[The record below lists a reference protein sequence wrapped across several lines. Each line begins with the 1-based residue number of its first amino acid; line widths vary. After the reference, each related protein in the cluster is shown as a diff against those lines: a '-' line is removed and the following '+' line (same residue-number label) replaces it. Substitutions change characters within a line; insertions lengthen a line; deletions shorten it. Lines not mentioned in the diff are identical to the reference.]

1 MIRAIVCCFF
11 FFVLTGCWGMK
22 EIDHLAY
29 IHAIGVDYEDGQ
41 VIAYAQLISFTG
53 LAKVEAG
60 GGRQKST
67 VTIGKAKGETF
78 NVATDRLYQA
88 IQQGVSWGHVKGIV
102 FTERALKKGLVR
114 DVIDVLD
121 RYNEIRHTI
130 WAFATK
136 QPIERIFE
144 TTPFLDYSPYFSLL
158 ANPTD
163 IYEQSSFIQPKRIN
177 ELIAASNE
185 KAVTFPLPSLSV
197 EEKSWTE
204 NKKKKPMLKKDGV
217 CFLHR
222 YDKQACI
229 PRKQLDGLRWVT
241 KGTAR
246 TPIYMKPNGKM
257 IGTLVVR
264 GPKASI
270 SYKIK
275 DGHPVFT
282 VEVQATGSIIELRE
296 HMSEKQII
304 EYASKTVEKEIKNLF
319 ELGVKEGVDTLQLSS
334 ALYRQNV
341 NDWRKYT
348 TNGLVPLT
356 KDMLAQINVKLSID
370 TYGKSKK

>member
-11 FFVLTGCWGMK
+11 CFVLTGCWGMK

-29 IHAIGVDYEDGQ
+29 IHAIGIDYEDDQ

-53 LAKVEAG
+53 LAKMEVG

-78 NVATDRLYQA
+78 NMATDRLYQA
-88 IQQGVSWGHVKGIV
+88 IQQGISWGHVKGIV

-114 DVIDVLD
+114 DVIDVLN

-158 ANPTD
+158 VNPTD

-204 NKKKKPMLKKDGV
+204 NKKKKPMLKIDGV

-222 YDKQACI
+222 YNKQACI
-229 PRKQLDGLRWVT
+229 PRHKLDGLRWIT
-241 KGTAR
+241 KGTGR

-282 VEVQATGSIIELRE
+282 VEVQATGSIVELRE
-296 HMSEKQII
+296 RMSEKQIV

-319 ELGVKEGVDTLQLSS
+319 ELGVKEGGDTLQLSN

-348 TNGLVPLT
+348 TNGVVPLT
-356 KDMLAQINVKLSID
+356 KNTLQRIHVKLSID

>member
-1 MIRAIVCCFF
+1 MTRALICCFF
-11 FFVLTGCWGMK
+11 CFLLTGCWGMK

-29 IHAIGVDYEDGQ
+29 IHAIGVDYKDGQ

-53 LAKVEAG
+53 LAKAEAG

-67 VTIGKAKGETF
+67 VTVGKAKGETF
-78 NVATDRLYQA
+78 NVATDRLYYA
-88 IQQGVSWGHVKGIV
+88 IQQRVSWGHVKGIV

-114 DVIDVLD
+114 NVIDVLD

-130 WAFATK
+130 WAFTTK
-136 QPIERIFE
+136 ESIEHIFE

-163 IYEQSSFIQPKRIN
+163 IYEQSSFIQPKRLN
-177 ELIAASNE
+177 QLIAASNE
-185 KAVTFPLPSLSV
+185 KAVTFPLPSLAV
-197 EEKSWTE
+197 ETKSWTE
-204 NKKKKPMLKKDGV
+204 NKKKKQMLKIDGV

-222 YDKQACI
+222 YDKQACL
-229 PRKQLDGLRWVT
+229 PRHKLDGLRWVT
-241 KGTAR
+241 KGTGR
-246 TPIYMKPNGKM
+246 TPIYIQPNGNM

-264 GPKASI
+264 APKASI

-282 VEVQATGSIIELRE
+282 VDIQATGSIIELRE
-296 HMSEKQII
+296 QMSEKQII
-304 EYASKTVEKEIKNLF
+304 EYATKTVEKEIKSLF
-319 ELGVKEGVDTLQLSS
+319 QHGVKEGVDTLQLSN

-348 TNGLVPLT
+348 TNGFVSLT
-356 KDMLAQINVKLSID
+356 NDTLEKINVKLSID

>member
-1 MIRAIVCCFF
+1 MTRLFLSFFCC
-11 FFVLTGCWGMK
+11 LCLAGCWGMK
-22 EIDHLAY
+22 EIDRLAY
-29 IHAIGVDYEDGQ
+29 IHAIGIDYEDDQ
-41 VIAYAQLISFTG
+41 VIAYAQLISFSG

-60 GGRQKST
+60 GSREKST
-67 VTIGKAKGETF
+67 VTIGKATGETF

-102 FTERALKKGLVR
+102 FTERALNRGLVR
-114 DVIDVLD
+114 EVIDVLD

-130 WAFATK
+130 WTFATK
-136 QPIERIFE
+136 EPIEQLFE

-158 ANPTD
+158 ANPKN

-177 ELIAASNE
+177 EFIAASDE
-185 KAVTFPLPSLSV
+185 KAAVFPLPSLAI

-204 NKKKKPMLKKDGV
+204 NKKEKPMLKMDGV

-222 YDKQACI
+222 YNKQACI
-229 PRKQLDGLRWVT
+229 PRRQLDGLRWVT
-241 KGTAR
+241 KGTER
-246 TPIYMKPNGKM
+246 TPIYIQPNGKM

-264 GPKASI
+264 GPKASV
-270 SYKIK
+270 SYEIK
-275 DGHPVFT
+275 DGRPVFT
-282 VEVQATGSIIELRE
+282 VDVQATGSIIELLKN
-296 HMSEKQII
+296 MPEKQII
-304 EYASKTVEKEIKNLF
+304 EYATKTVKKEIEDLF
-319 ELGVKEGVDTLQLSS
+319 QLGVKEGIDTLQLSN

-356 KDMLAQINVKLSID
+356 KDTLGKINVKLSID

>member
-1 MIRAIVCCFF
+1 MNRLFICCFCCLF
-11 FFVLTGCWGMK
+11 LTGCWGMK

-29 IHAIGVDYEDGQ
+29 IHAIGVDYEDDQ
-41 VIAYAQLISFTG
+41 VIAYAQLISFSG

-60 GGRQKST
+60 GGREKST

-78 NVATDRLYQA
+78 NVATDRLYHA
-88 IQQGVSWGHVKGIV
+88 IQQGVSWGHIKGIV

-130 WAFATK
+130 WAFTTK
-136 QPIERIFE
+136 ESIEQLFE

-163 IYEQSSFIQPKRIN
+163 IYEQSSFIQPKRLN
-177 ELIAASNE
+177 QLVAASNE
-185 KAVTFPLPSLSV
+185 KAVIFPLPSLAV
-197 EEKSWTE
+197 EGKSWTE
-204 NKKKKPMLKKDGV
+204 NKKKKPMLKIDGV

-222 YDKQACI
+222 YNKQACM
-229 PRKQLDGLRWVT
+229 PRDKLDGLRWVT
-241 KGTAR
+241 KGTGR
-246 TPIYMKPNGKM
+246 TPIYIQPDGKM

-264 GPKASI
+264 EPKASI
-270 SYKIK
+270 SYKVK
-275 DGHPVFT
+275 SGRPVFT
-282 VEVQATGSIIELRE
+282 VNIQATGSIIELRE
-296 HMSEKQII
+296 DISEKQII
-304 EYASKTVEKEIKNLF
+304 AYAAKTVEKEVQSLF
-319 ELGVKEGVDTLQLSS
+319 ELGVKEGVDTLQLSN

-348 TNGLVPLT
+348 TNGVVPLT
-356 KDMLAQINVKLSID
+356 KNTLQRIHVKLSID

>member
-1 MIRAIVCCFF
+1 MTRLIICCFCLF
-11 FFVLTGCWGMK
+11 LAGCWGMK

-29 IHAIGVDYEDGQ
+29 IHAIGVDYKDGQ
-41 VIAYAQLISFTG
+41 VVAYAQLISFTG

-67 VTIGKAKGETF
+67 VTIGKATGETF

-136 QPIERIFE
+136 QPIELIFE

-163 IYEQSSFIQPKRIN
+163 IYEQSSFIQPKRLN
-177 ELIAASNE
+177 QLVAASNE
-185 KAVTFPLPSLSV
+185 KAVLFPLPSLTV

-204 NKKKKPMLKKDGV
+204 NKKKKPMLKMDGV

-222 YDKQACI
+222 YNKQACV
-229 PRKQLDGLRWVT
+229 PRHKLDGLRWVT
-241 KGTAR
+241 KGTGR
-246 TPIYMKPNGKM
+246 TPIYIHPNGKM

-275 DGHPVFT
+275 NGRPLFT
-282 VEVQATGSIIELRE
+282 VHVQATGSIIELRE

-304 EYASKTVEKEIKNLF
+304 EYASKTVEKEIKSLF
-319 ELGVKEGVDTLQLSS
+319 ELGVKKQIDTLQLSN

-341 NDWRKYT
+341 KDWKKYT
-348 TNGLVPLT
+348 TNGLISLT
-356 KDMLAQINVKLSID
+356 KDTLEKINVELSID

>member
-11 FFVLTGCWGMK
+11 CFVLTGCWGMK

-29 IHAIGVDYEDGQ
+29 IHAIGIDYEDDQ
-41 VIAYAQLISFTG
+41 VIAYAQLISFSG

-60 GGRQKST
+60 GSREKST

-78 NVATDRLYQA
+78 NVATDRLYHA
-88 IQQGVSWGHVKGIV
+88 IQQGVSWGHIKGIV

-114 DVIDVLD
+114 DVIDVLN

-144 TTPFLDYSPYFSLL
+144 TTPFLDYPPDFSLL
-158 ANPTD
+158 VNPTD

-204 NKKKKPMLKKDGV
+204 NKKEKPMLKMDGV

-222 YDKQACI
+222 YNKQACI
-229 PRKQLDGLRWVT
+229 PRRQLDGLRWVT
-241 KGTAR
+241 KGTER
-246 TPIYMKPNGKM
+246 TPIYIQPNGKM

-264 GPKASI
+264 GPKASV
-270 SYKIK
+270 SYEIK
-275 DGHPVFT
+275 DGRPVFT
-282 VEVQATGSIIELRE
+282 VDVQATGSIIELLKN
-296 HMSEKQII
+296 MPEKQII
-304 EYASKTVEKEIKNLF
+304 EYATKTVKKEIEDLF
-319 ELGVKEGVDTLQLSS
+319 QLGVKEGIDTLQLSN

-356 KDMLAQINVKLSID
+356 KDTLGKINVKLSID

>member
-1 MIRAIVCCFF
+1 MTRLFLSFFCC
-11 FFVLTGCWGMK
+11 LCLAGCWGMK

-29 IHAIGVDYEDGQ
+29 IHAIGIDYEDDQ
-41 VIAYAQLISFTG
+41 VIAYAQLISFSG

-60 GGRQKST
+60 GSREKST
-67 VTIGKAKGETF
+67 VTIGKATGETF

-102 FTERALKKGLVR
+102 FTERALNRGLVR
-114 DVIDVLD
+114 EVIDVLD

-130 WAFATK
+130 WTFATK
-136 QPIERIFE
+136 EPIEQLFE

-158 ANPTD
+158 ASPKD

-177 ELIAASNE
+177 EFIAASDE
-185 KAVTFPLPSLSV
+185 KAVVFPLPSLAI

-204 NKKKKPMLKKDGV
+204 NKKEKPMLKMDGV

-222 YDKQACI
+222 YNKQACI
-229 PRKQLDGLRWVT
+229 PRRQLDGLRWVT
-241 KGTAR
+241 KGTGR
-246 TPIYMKPNGKM
+246 TPIYIQSDGKM

-264 GPKASI
+264 EPKASV
-270 SYKIK
+270 SYEIK
-275 DGHPVFT
+275 DGRPIFT
-282 VEVQATGSIIELRE
+282 VDVQATGSIIELLKN
-296 HMSEKQII
+296 MPEKQII
-304 EYASKTVEKEIKNLF
+304 EYATKTVKKEIDDLF
-319 ELGVKEGVDTLQLSS
+319 QLGVKEGIDTLQLSN

-356 KDMLAQINVKLSID
+356 KDTLGKINVKLGID